1 MFRYTT
7 VTSQDGYAQAMETT
21 PFNLHGYEL
30 AHPVYL
36 DVPMMLNFLAHLEG
50 GFSITESEQQTT
62 TGAQERFRQARANI
76 MLKIPGVGEGGLGGA
91 RGKQD
96 RDETQTVTQT
106 ERHHTEAS
114 LFNLLYAYLN
124 AESKVAQVNGPDDLS
139 DLHSGQL
146 VEISGE
152 YLGNPIEDI
161 LYFFESL
168 YPYVVGEDAVK
179 DGGTKKTPAQKRRSG
194 NPAVRATADQPGTKE
209 SKGPGES
216 IEEMFSLIKRMA
228 EDLRSAPVHDL
239 KFRTEHGVDAV
250 VTAASDY
257 YTTTTT
263 EHLRAGEFR
272 VMGKV
277 TKVLGDKDTI
287 NLTRRTVMGAARP
300 EVATTMMDDV
310 NKSEGMGMRVADP
323 IVKGPAV
330 QVLPMAIFI

>member
-1 MFRYTT
+1 
-7 VTSQDGYAQAMETT
+7 MEPTET
-21 PFNLHGYEL
+21 NLRGYEL

-50 GFSITESEQQTT
+50 GFSASESEQQTT
-62 TGAQERFRQARANI
+62 SGAQERFRRARANLAI
-76 MLKIPGVGEGGLGGA
+76 TLPGVGRGGLGGEA
-91 RGKQD
+91 GKQD
-96 RDETQTVTQT
+96 RDETQTVIQT

-124 AESKVAQVNGPDDLS
+124 AEAQVLKVNDSDDLS
-139 DLHSGQL
+139 NLHSGQL

-152 YLGNPIEDI
+152 YLGNPIEDV

-168 YPYVVGEDAVK
+168 YPYMVGDDTAK
-179 DGGTKKTPAQKRRSG
+179 DGGAKKEKTPAQKRRSG
-194 NPAVRATADQPGTKE
+194 HPGVQASADQPVAQDASGVKE
-209 SKGPGES
+209 NSQET
-216 IEEMFSLIKRMA
+216 FALIKRMA
-228 EDLRSAPVHDL
+228 EDLKVAPVHDL
-239 KFRTEHGVDAV
+239 LFRTEHGVDAV

-277 TKVLGDKDTI
+277 TKVLAEEDTI

-300 EVATTMMDDV
+300 EVAKGMMGSI
-310 NKSEGMGMRVADP
+310 NTAEGLGMRVADP
-323 IVKGPAV
+323 IVSGPAI
-330 QVLPMAIFI
+330 QILPMAIFI